1 MRVTVDIE
9 EEVLEKVLK
18 ITGEKSKSPALAK
31 AVKEFVN
38 RATAREFGARI
49 REGVFDYDLSD
60 EELEKLDR

>member
-9 EEVLEKVLK
+9 EKTLDRVLA

-31 AVKEFVN
+31 AIEEFVN

-49 REGVFDYDLSD
+49 REGAFDYELND
-60 EELEKLDR
+60 EQLAELDR